1 MKRITFGL
9 IICLVLTMS
18 FVQFS
23 DSKDNEM
30 SKVNVVY
37 VFDPLCGWCYG
48 FEPVM
53 IKFQEEYKD
62 KINLEVIPG
71 GMVSIK
77 NAQPLANMRS
87 FLMNAIP
94 SLEKRTGIKIG
105 QAYYDSIL
113 NKDGVV
119 LNSELPSQAFLG
131 ALNHYKG
138 REVVLAKEIQDLLYQ
153 KGKDISKVEAFSSI
167 KGLEIDSLNSENLTL
182 KMNQAFTRS
191 KQLGVTGYP
200 AVLSEYQG
208 KYYQLTSGY
217 TYYDN
222 LAKVTDKFLKKI
234 NEGKL

>member
-217 TYYDN
+217 TDYDN